1 MSDKSRKSCR
11 TKTIS
16 PPFAPAVLIQARDL
30 ADQYQVIVSHED
42 GEWYGRGLEL
52 PRVFGNGQT
61 PAECLDST
69 REALVGAV
77 AFLLEQGQ
85 RPPTPARD
93 GSRTN
98 QVNVRLTA
106 EEDVAGDDMF
116 AEMDPFTVKAGGAD
130 YSRKTL
136 YTRMEGE

>member
-16 PPFAPAVLIQARDL
+16 QPFAPAVLTQARDL
-30 ADQYQVIVSHED
+30 AEQYQVIVSHED

-52 PRVFGNGQT
+52 PHVFGNGKT
-61 PAECLDST
+61 PGECLDST

-77 AFLLEQGQ
+77 AFLLEQEQ

-106 EEDVAGDDMF
+106 EEKVMLEATARRKGFNGLSDFIRTVALESS
-116 AEMDPFTVKAGGAD
+116 A
-130 YSRKTL
+130 R
-136 YTRMEGE
+136 